1 MKSYLKA
8 FILTMICAVVVSGCG
23 GGNAS
28 TDGEETTTGSNGT
41 AAETPAATEETPAEE
56 PAAEAAAPIVLKDSK
71 GELTLEKP
79 ATKVVTLEWTYAED
93 LVAVGVQP
101 AGSAD
106 IENYKKNVT
115 DQAALGA
122 DVADV
127 GTRQEPNLEAI
138 AALQPDL
145 IIGVAFRHE
154 KILDQLKAIA
164 PTLLFNPYPDE
175 ASGANQ
181 YDEMEATFKTIAAA
195 VGKSEEADQA
205 LADLAKHYDDAKAKL
220 EGAGKGGAEV
230 VLTQAFSNQND
241 AVLRLFTDNSLAIA
255 TLGKIGLTNVW
266 KSDKF
271 EAYGFSNGSVEALPA
286 VQQANFLYIVQDN
299 DDVFATKLKD
309 NPVWTDLQFVKESRA
324 YPLGGSTWVF
334 GGPISAKVFVDRTVD
349 VLTK

>member
-8 FILTMICAVVVSGCG
+8 FLLSLVCAVVVAGCG

-28 TDGEETTTGSNGT
+28 TEGDEATTGTGG
-41 AAETPAATEETPAEE
+41 AASETPAATEETPAEA
-56 PAAEAAAPIVLKDSK
+56 PAAEASAPITLKDSK
-71 GELTLEKP
+71 GELTLERP

-101 AGSAD
+101 AGNAD
-106 IENYKKNVT
+106 NENYKKNVT

-154 KILDQLKAIA
+154 PILEQLKAIA

-175 ASGANQ
+175 ASGVDQ
-181 YDEMEATFKTIAAA
+181 YGEMEETFRTIAAA
-195 VGKSEEADQA
+195 VGKSEEADKV

-220 EGAGKGGAEV
+220 EQAGKNGAEV
-230 VLTQAFSNQND
+230 VLTQAYSNQND
-241 AVLRLFTDNSLAIA
+241 AVLRLFTDNSMAIA
-255 TLGKIGLTNVW
+255 TLAKLGLTNAW
-266 KSDKF
+266 KSDNF
-271 EAYGFSNGSVEALPA
+271 EAYGFSTGSVEALPA
-286 VQQANFLYIVQDN
+286 VQHANFLYIVQDN

-309 NPVWTDLQFVKESRA
+309 NPVWTGLQFVKENRA

-334 GGPISAKVFVDRTVD
+334 GGPVSAKVFVDRTVD